1 MSFRE
6 NLLQKIR
13 VDRLSQSVI
22 DSIGSISGGY
32 KIDKADMKTLLEM
45 AGYDSLTRRGLE
57 MHARDFTGDKNRIV
71 LLDNE
76 LKIYNTT
83 VEDIVVRKNP
93 TLREMV
99 KIRNIR
105 KILND
110 QDVVVSSRVETVK
123 TIRREILQH
132 IDLGFTASDI
142 DHFCGE
148 AADALEQNRPEEVT
162 GILEIFAEI
171 LGLAPPDTGPT
182 GNLAIFGY
190 QRESA
195 GDLKYGPI
203 YIYSLPKN
211 MLHRYNV
218 ILSAADS
225 KNPGTYGELIH
236 GKAEPEIE
244 GVEVLDDLR
253 EKVLALPVHEIPI
266 D

>member
-32 KIDKADMKTLLEM
+32 KVDKTDMKTLLKM
-45 AGYDSLTRRGLE
+45 AGYNSLTRRGLE
-57 MHARDFTGDKNRIV
+57 MHAKGFTGEKNRIV

-110 QDVVVSSRVETVK
+110 QNVVVSSRAGTVK
-123 TIRREILQH
+123 TIRREILQQ
-132 IDLGFTASDI
+132 IDLGFTVADI
-142 DHFCGE
+142 DQFYGE
-148 AADALEQNRPEEVT
+148 AVDALEENRPEDVT
-162 GILEIFAEI
+162 GILEIFAQI
-171 LGLAPPDTGPT
+171 LGLVPPDSGFT
-182 GNLAIFGY
+182 GNLSILGY
-190 QRESA
+190 KRESA
-195 GDLKYGPI
+195 EDLKYGPI
-203 YIYSLPKN
+203 YIYSLSKN
-211 MLHRYNV
+211 ILHRYNV

-225 KNPGTYGELIH
+225 KNPGTYEALML

-244 GVEVLDDLR
+244 GIEVLDDLR